1 METRLTTDQ
10 KIPGSTPGRLEIYFF
25 LFQQQTQNILFL
37 PFLMTSSISPEKL
50 ADLLIDT
57 PARVAV
63 VDLSDWTTA
72 SFSPSTGSGKTIVGS
87 MAGPGTVDGFRACVD
102 DMLDRL
108 SGASASYDTVV
119 FVCQRGQTRS
129 PACAS
134 LFCTRASER
143 GKEGAFSGGV
153 FYLRGGLD
161 KFVTEF
167 GYDRRLV
174 YNNNSF

>member
-1 METRLTTDQ
+1 M
-10 KIPGSTPGRLEIYFF
+10 S
-25 LFQQQTQNILFL
+25 
-37 PFLMTSSISPEKL
+37 SSISPEKL

-57 PARVAV
+57 PSRVAV
-63 VDLSDWTTA
+63 VDLSDWTTTFFT
-72 SFSPSTGSGKTIVGS
+72 SSTTAGKTIVGS

-102 DMLDRL
+102 DVLDRL
-108 SGASASYDTVV
+108 SSSSSSSSSSTYDTVV

-134 LFCTRASER
+134 LFCMRATEK

-161 KFVTEF
+161 KFVAEF

-174 YNNNSF
+174 YSNAATM